1 VDFTPALNDDG
12 RHDKNL
18 QDGGNTKG
26 RRAHRVGRLAAALA
40 LNIVSFGAL
49 AQPDGQRLHE
59 LERQVEGSRRTI
71 EELKGRVTELEARTT
86 STDAPAEHEHRIGI
100 GLLLPPTPLRAFLD
114 VGAGF
119 SGESAG
125 NKGFSVGA
133 LDFYLTPQ
141 LTANIKA
148 VIELVFEH
156 ERTGELTAD
165 LERMQV
171 GYSWS
176 DAVTVWL
183 GRFHT
188 PLGYWNTAFHHGQQ
202 LQTSILRPQ
211 MIEFE
216 DHGGVLPVHT
226 VGVLGTGGMRT
237 GNGRLTYDLY
247 VGNAQSIEGRFLDP
261 NNVGRSHPSY
271 STGLNL
277 GYRFGGSPEGP
288 RLGVHGYRGEVRDD
302 APSVNVTRVNIYGGY
317 GAIDS
322 SHWETIA
329 EYYRFR
335 NQDVSGGRG
344 TFSSWAGFVQV
355 GPRLGL
361 WTVYGRAEKAALN
374 QADPYFAAL
383 DGGRPYRRGALGVR
397 YELSGNSALK
407 AEFSRTHADNP
418 APDSFDQLLL
428 QWAIR
433 F

>member
-1 VDFTPALNDDG
+1 MG
-12 RHDKNL
+12 
-18 QDGGNTKG
+18 
-26 RRAHRVGRLAAALA
+26 
-40 LNIVSFGAL
+40 
-49 AQPDGQRLHE
+49 
-59 LERQVEGSRRTI
+59 TI
-71 EELKGRVTELEARTT
+71 
-86 STDAPAEHEHRIGI
+86 
-100 GLLLPPTPLRAFLD
+100 LPPTPLRAFLD

-119 SGESAG
+119 SGQSSG
-125 NKGFSVGA
+125 NKGFSVGS

-141 LTANIKA
+141 LTTNIKA

-156 ERTGELTAD
+156 ESTGELTSD

-202 LQTSILRPQ
+202 LQTSILRPR

-226 VGVLGTGGMRT
+226 VGVLGTGSMRT
-237 GNGRLTYDLY
+237 GSGRLTYDLY
-247 VGNAQSIEGRFLDP
+247 VGNAQSINARFLDP
-261 NNVGRSHPSY
+261 SNVGRSHPDY
-271 STGLNL
+271 STGFNL

-288 RLGVHGYRGEVRDD
+288 KVGVHGYRGEVRDD
-302 APSVNVTRVNIYGGY
+302 AAVVNATRVNIYGWY
-317 GAIDS
+317 AAIDS
-322 SHWETIA
+322 SRWEAIA

-335 NQDVSGGRG
+335 NEDLSGGRG
-344 TFSSWAGFVQV
+344 TFGSWTGFVQV

-361 WTVYGRAEKAALN
+361 WTPYARAEKAALN
-374 QADPYFAAL
+374 QSDAYFAAL
-383 DGGRPYRRGALGVR
+383 DGGRPYKRAALGLR
-397 YELSGNSALK
+397 YDLSGNTALK
-407 AEFSRTHADNP
+407 AEINRTNIDSP
-418 APDSFDQLLL
+418 AAESFDELRL